1 MNAGQTA
8 DFSIPCG
15 QCSQRCMANTVGTH
29 AEPAPLDRRGDVRRV
44 LMVALGLNVAM
55 ALLKLAVGVM
65 SGSLA
70 VIADA
75 MHSATDALSS
85 LTGLI
90 TNNLS
95 DPRPDRDHPY
105 GHHKYEAV
113 GALGIAGFILFTALE
128 ILLRSGERL
137 IAGVPAIRVSSQE
150 LMLLVL
156 VLGCNLLLAGFEHSE
171 GRRLNSPLLKA
182 DAHHAASD
190 VWTTVVVLVGMA
202 GAVWLQL
209 NWLDIA
215 LAIPMALLLIRV
227 CWQVLRRTLPWLVDH
242 IAIAPE
248 SIHSEA
254 MGVAGVIN
262 CHDIASRGVLGQ
274 QVFIDMHM
282 VVEADDLATA
292 HRTTE
297 QVEERLER
305 AFGPVRCTIHLEP
318 REYMEEGITYRGTHG

>member
-1 MNAGQTA
+1 MAAAHNSVDAGSMT
-8 DFSIPCG
+8 
-15 QCSQRCMANTVGTH
+15 
-29 AEPAPLDRRGDVRRV
+29 DRRGDVRRV
-44 LMVALGLNVAM
+44 LMVALGLNITM
-55 ALLKLAVGVM
+55 SLLKLVVGLI

-90 TNNLS
+90 TNSLS
-95 DPRPDRDHPY
+95 DPQPDRDHPY
-105 GHHKYEAV
+105 GHHKYEAI

-137 IAGVPAIRVSSQE
+137 LEGLPPIRVSGQE

-156 VLGCNLLLAGFEHSE
+156 VLGFNLLLAGYEHRE
-171 GRRLNSPLLKA
+171 GRRLNSSLLKA
-182 DAHHAASD
+182 DAQHAASD
-190 VWTTVVVLVGMA
+190 VWTTVVVLIGMA
-202 GAVWLQL
+202 GALVLQV

-242 IAIAPE
+242 IALAPE
-248 SIHSEA
+248 SIHAEA
-254 MGVAGVIN
+254 MAVAGVIN

-282 VVEADDLATA
+282 VVETDDLATA
-292 HRTTE
+292 HRITE
-297 QVEERLER
+297 RVEERLDR
-305 AFGPVRCTIHLEP
+305 VFGPVRCTIHLEP
-318 REYMEEGITYRGTHG
+318 KDYVEDEITYTGTHG

>member
-1 MNAGQTA
+1 
-8 DFSIPCG
+8 
-15 QCSQRCMANTVGTH
+15 MATSHRRIDETGGD
-29 AEPAPLDRRGDVRRV
+29 DRRNDVRRV
-44 LMVALGLNVAM
+44 LTVALALNIAM
-55 ALLKLAVGVM
+55 SLLKLSVGLI

-90 TNNLS
+90 TNSLS

-105 GHHKYEAV
+105 GHHKYEAI

-128 ILLRSGERL
+128 ILLRTGERL
-137 IAGVPAIRVSSQE
+137 LEGLPAIRVTNQG
-150 LMLLVL
+150 LLLLLLVL
-156 VLGCNLLLAGFEHSE
+156 GANLLLAGYEHSE
-171 GRRLNSPLLKA
+171 GRRLDSTLLKA
-182 DAHHAASD
+182 DAQHAASD

-202 GAVWLQL
+202 GALWLNV
-209 NWLDIA
+209 NWLDVA

-248 SIHSEA
+248 AIHAEA
-254 MGVAGVIN
+254 MGVPGVIN

-282 VVEADDLATA
+282 VVEADDMATA
-292 HRTTE
+292 HSITE
-297 QVEERLER
+297 LVEDRLER
-305 AFGPVRCTIHLEP
+305 SFGPVRCTIHLEP
-318 REYMEEGITYRGTHG
+318 KEYVEEGITYTGTHG

>member
-1 MNAGQTA
+1 MSALQSKT
-8 DFSIPCG
+8 
-15 QCSQRCMANTVGTH
+15 TV
-29 AEPAPLDRRGDVRRV
+29 DRRQDVRRV
-44 LMVALGLNVAM
+44 LGVALALNVAM
-55 ALLKLAVGVM
+55 SLLKLAVGVM

-90 TNNLS
+90 TNSLS

-128 ILLRSGERL
+128 ILLRSSERML
-137 IAGVPAIRVSSQE
+137 EGFPQIRVTGQE
-150 LMLLVL
+150 LVILGL
-156 VLGCNLLLAGFEHSE
+156 VLGFNLLLAGYEYSE
-171 GRRLNSPLLKA
+171 GRRLNNSLLKA
-182 DAHHAASD
+182 DAQHAASD

-202 GAVWLQL
+202 GAMIFQV

-215 LAIPMALLLIRV
+215 LAIPLALLLIKV
-227 CWQVLRRTLPWLVDH
+227 CWQVLRQTLPWLVDH

-248 SIHSEA
+248 SIHAESMA
-254 MGVAGVIN
+254 IPGVLN

-274 QVFIDMHM
+274 QVFIDMHLI
-282 VVEADDLATA
+282 VDAEDLISAHKITERIEA
-292 HRTTE
+292 
-297 QVEERLER
+297 RLDQK
-305 AFGPVRCTIHLEP
+305 FGPVRCTIHLEP
-318 REYMEEGITYRGTHG
+318 RDYVEDGITYTGAHG

>member
-1 MNAGQTA
+1 
-8 DFSIPCG
+8 
-15 QCSQRCMANTVGTH
+15 MATSNGRIVTGRGG
-29 AEPAPLDRRGDVRRV
+29 DRRNSVRRV
-44 LMVALGLNVAM
+44 LTVALALNISM
-55 ALLKLAVGVM
+55 SLLKLTVGLV

-105 GHHKYEAV
+105 GHHKYEAI

-128 ILLRSGERL
+128 ILLRSGERVL
-137 IAGVPAIRVSSQE
+137 EGLPAIRVTGQE
-150 LMLLVL
+150 LLLLLLVL
-156 VLGCNLLLAGFEHSE
+156 GLNLLLAGYEHNE
-171 GRRLNSPLLKA
+171 GRRLDSALLKA
-182 DAHHAASD
+182 DAQHAASD

-202 GAVWLQL
+202 GTLWLKVS
-209 NWLDIA
+209 WLDIA

-248 SIHSEA
+248 AIHAEA
-254 MGVAGVIN
+254 MGVPGVIN

-292 HRTTE
+292 HSITE
-297 QVEERLER
+297 LVEERLDR
-305 AFGPVRCTIHLEP
+305 SFGPVRCTIHLEP
-318 REYMEEGITYRGTHG
+318 KDYVEEGITYTGTHG